1 MQVDPKRTLPLA
13 KKQVASV
20 VGEPVSD
27 FKGFFNAT
35 QTIFKSLR
43 KEFFSK
49 QFVSGNLAKTCRYRH
64 IFSLTL
70 YRNKSNFSY
79 CTLLN
84 RAQLFNLG

>member
-1 MQVDPKRTLPLA
+1 MDIKGLFNILCYRNYSEINVYSMQVDPKRTLPFA

-43 KEFFSK
+43 KEVFFRSICEWK
-49 QFVSGNLAKTCRYRH
+49 FG
-64 IFSLTL
+64 
-70 YRNKSNFSY
+70 
-79 CTLLN
+79 
-84 RAQLFNLG
+84 

>member
-1 MQVDPKRTLPLA
+1 MQVDPKRTLPFA

-20 VGEPVSD
+20 VGEQLSH

-49 QFVSGNLAKTCRYRH
+49 QLWVEIRLKLADIGTYVLGTA
-64 IFSLTL
+64 FS
-70 YRNKSNFSY
+70 
-79 CTLLN
+79 
-84 RAQLFNLG
+84 